1 MTSTKDKKEAPDGL
15 WNKCKKCKQASTMKE
30 LKENFK
36 LTDKE
41 LFDLN
46 YKVKEME

>member
-1 MTSTKDKKEAPDGL
+1 MGEAD
-15 WNKCKKCKQASTMKE
+15 TMYRDDPAFKALVDENKE

-36 LTDKE
+36 VTDKE